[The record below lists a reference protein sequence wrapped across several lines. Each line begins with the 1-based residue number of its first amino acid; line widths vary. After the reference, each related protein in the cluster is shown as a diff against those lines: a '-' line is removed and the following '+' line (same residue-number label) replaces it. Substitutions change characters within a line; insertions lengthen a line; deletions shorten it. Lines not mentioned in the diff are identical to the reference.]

1 MISVNEARRIIL
13 TSRFEYKIKE
23 VPLIEST
30 GKILAES
37 ITASCDIPGYDCS
50 SMDGY
55 AVRSEDVKGA
65 DVSYPVRL
73 LLAGG
78 ITAEERTESIIIDPG
93 FCIPVNAGSPMPAGT
108 DSVIMK
114 ENTQVDNKNILVFK
128 EIKIGE
134 NVKYRGEDIKKGE
147 TVFEDLYQI
156 NPAAMGI
163 LASLGKK
170 RIKVYGSPLVG
181 IISTGSEL
189 IGMEEEITIGKL
201 RDSNS
206 YSLSALV
213 EESGGEYKRFGI
225 IRDERAALSRVMEK
239 ALVECDV
246 IIISG
251 GTSIGDYDNV
261 EEVMEELGAEPVF
274 WRVNQYPGMSMA
286 FFRNRNKL
294 IFGLP
299 GNPASSIICFEMYVR
314 PVIRKILGYHELFRP
329 AVYAEAERDFVTRLG
344 TVSYSGVIV
353 RKRNQDYIFDSIDT
367 HTCGT
372 LSSLADANGIAFIP
386 GDIGKVTAG
395 SRIKVYLLSEIIK

>member
-1 MISVNEARRIIL
+1 
-13 TSRFEYKIKE
+13 
-23 VPLIEST
+23 
-30 GKILAES
+30 
-37 ITASCDIPGYDCS
+37 
-50 SMDGY
+50 
-55 AVRSEDVKGA
+55 
-65 DVSYPVRL
+65 
-73 LLAGG
+73 
-78 ITAEERTESIIIDPG
+78 
-93 FCIPVNAGSPMPAGT
+93 
-108 DSVIMK
+108 
-114 ENTQVDNKNILVFK
+114 
-128 EIKIGE
+128 
-134 NVKYRGEDIKKGE
+134 
-147 TVFEDLYQI
+147 
-156 NPAAMGI
+156 
-163 LASLGKK
+163 
-170 RIKVYGSPLVG
+170 
-181 IISTGSEL
+181 
-189 IGMEEEITIGKL
+189 
-201 RDSNS
+201 
-206 YSLSALV
+206 
-213 EESGGEYKRFGI
+213 
-225 IRDERAALSRVMEK
+225 
-239 ALVECDV
+239 V

-286 FFRNRNKL
+286 FFRYRNKL

-329 AVYAEAERDFVTRLG
+329 AVYAEAERDFATRLG